1 MNYQPAKRGIARGVE
16 EPHDQQDSTRDVI
29 LSFQHNGLYY
39 FLQREQALLYLSGEV
54 PYIQSSW

>member
-39 FLQREQALLYLSGEV
+39 FLQRK
-54 PYIQSSW
+54 